1 MRKATLEAVWASWTL
16 YSPLPHRRRR
26 DRCPCGECCVRREL
40 SSPGEVGF
48 PAKAALAVGLVVGG
62 LRGGE
67 GARLRYRCCGTRCW
81 RPEVKDGAYPAGGD
95 LDGGE
100 GTAIRERRGEGG
112 GEGDGGEGD
121 CPAIC

>member
-1 MRKATLEAVWASWTL
+1 MGVVDFMIPSTT
-16 YSPLPHRRRR
+16 PPPPPHRRR

-67 GARLRYRCCGTRCW
+67 ATGLPYRYRGTRCW
-81 RPEVKDGAYPAGGD
+81 RPEVKDWAYPAGGV

-100 GTAIRERRGEGG
+100 GTARRGRWRGRRWG
-112 GEGDGGEGD
+112 RGVSCDLLAGVRNGV
-121 CPAIC
+121 